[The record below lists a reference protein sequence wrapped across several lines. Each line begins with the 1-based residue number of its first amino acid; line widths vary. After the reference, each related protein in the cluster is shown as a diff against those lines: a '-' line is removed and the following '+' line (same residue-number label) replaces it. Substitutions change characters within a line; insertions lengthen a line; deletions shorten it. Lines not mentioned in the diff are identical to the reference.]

1 MKTEKL
7 EEMAKTLHNARLN
20 AQAIKQ
26 FSSHVENFSRAAAY
40 QVQELGIEMREQDSE
55 RIIGMKMGLTSE
67 KKRKQMNL
75 DAPLYGI
82 LTDKMQVIE
91 TYALEGS
98 IHPKIEP
105 EIVFYLKKD
114 LQGEVSREEVL
125 AACEAVGPALEILDS
140 RYEGFKYFSME
151 DVIADNSSSSHYVL
165 GPKSYDFQG
174 LDLKNLKMEM
184 LVDGKVAESGI
195 SSDISG
201 DPVVS
206 VMQLA
211 ALLGERGQL
220 IPAGCFVLAGAATAA
235 VNLRAQMTI
244 ELRVEGMT
252 PMQVGVK

>member
-1 MKTEKL
+1 
-7 EEMAKTLHNARLN
+7 
-20 AQAIKQ
+20 
-26 FSSHVENFSRAAAY
+26 
-40 QVQELGIEMREQDSE
+40 
-55 RIIGMKMGLTSE
+55 
-67 KKRKQMNL
+67 
-75 DAPLYGI
+75 
-82 LTDKMQVIE
+82 
-91 TYALEGS
+91 
-98 IHPKIEP
+98 
-105 EIVFYLKKD
+105 VFYLKKD
-114 LQGEVSREEVL
+114 LQGEVGREEVL

-151 DVIADNSSSSHYVL
+151 DVIADNSSSSHYIL
-165 GPKSYDFQG
+165 GPKSYDFLD

>member
-26 FSSHVENFSRAAAY
+26 FSSHVENFSRVAAY
-40 QVQELGIEMREQDSE
+40 DVQELGIKMREQDSE

-91 TYALEGS
+91 TYAMEGS

-165 GPKSYDFQG
+165 GPKNYDFLD